1 MASTSAESSL
11 IQLSSDEETN
21 TDRESL
27 RNKAWNRFRAHRM
40 AMFGLFILVLLVV
53 YIIGGSLI
61 FSEDYANDTNIRNK
75 WAAPS
80 LQHLMGTDSVG
91 RDLLARTIYGGQISL
106 AISVVSV
113 VITMT
118 LGTFLGLVSGY
129 YGGFTDSI
137 IMRISEALMAIPG
150 LFLLLV
156 LTKFIGTSFENITV
170 LGREISGSVLIIIF
184 VLGFTGWMG
193 LTRIVRGLVLS
204 LREQEFVLAARAIG
218 AQDRRIIFKH
228 IFPNVIPPVIVAA
241 TLGIA
246 GVILAESAVSFLGL
260 GVQPPTASWGNIIQ
274 RAPERIET
282 AWWIWFFPGSL
293 ILLTVMGVN
302 FVGDGLRDALDP
314 RSRKN

>member
-1 MASTSAESSL
+1 MTNASTKGNPAR
-11 IQLSSDEETN
+11 LSVDDIPALQPHSQ
-21 TDRESL
+21 RA
-27 RNKAWNRFRAHRM
+27 RAWQRFRAHRM
-40 AMFGLFILVLLVV
+40 AMVGLMILILIIV
-53 YIIGGSLI
+53 YIVGGSFI
-61 FSEDYANDTNIRNK
+61 YSEEYANDTNIRNK

-80 LQHLMGTDSVG
+80 IEHPMGTDSVG

-118 LGTFLGLVSGY
+118 LGTFLGLISGF
-129 YGGFTDSI
+129 YGGFLDSI

-156 LTKFIGTSFENITV
+156 LTKFIGTDFENIV
-170 LGREISGSVLIIIF
+170 ILGRKISGSVIIIIF

-204 LREQEFVLAARAIG
+204 LREREFVVAAKAIG
-218 AQDRRIIFKH
+218 ANNPRIIFTH
-228 IFPNVIPPVIVAA
+228 ILPNVLAPVIVAT

-282 AWWIWFFPGSL
+282 AWWVWFFPGSL
-293 ILLTVMGVN
+293 ILFTVLGVN

-314 RSRKN
+314 RSNKN